1 MPFVEPGER
10 VKRALKDAVTSVGWD
25 AFTAE
30 AKVDRE
36 EVEGWLQ
43 GKGLVPLSVITL
55 ACRINRG
62 TRRDLTVL
70 TEVTEGLE
78 IIFEPRPLEKQR
90 APALMP
96 MPAATPASKPAQTPA
111 EPLKKGEEVEARR
124 LERARAFSKLLFRST
139 VITFLML
146 VGSLSGYFIGERFG
160 TLYAGLGLIL
170 PIIAGFALAVFWSLR
185 GKAQCPKLTS

>member
-1 MPFVEPGER
+1 VEPGER
-10 VKRALKDAVTSVGWD
+10 VKRALKGAVTGVGWD
-25 AFTAE
+25 AFLAE
-30 AKVDRE
+30 AKVGRE

-62 TRRDLTVL
+62 TRRDLAVL
-70 TEVTEGLE
+70 TEVIEGLE
-78 IIFEPRPLEKQR
+78 VVFEPRTLEKQR
-90 APALMP
+90 APAP
-96 MPAATPASKPAQTPA
+96 KPAATSASKPAQTPV
-111 EPLKKGEEVEARR
+111 EPLMKGEEVEARR
-124 LERARAFSKLLFRST
+124 LERTRAFSQLLFRST

-170 PIIAGFALAVFWSLR
+170 PIIAGLALAVFWSFR
-185 GKAQCPKLTS
+185 GKAQPSKLTS